1 MPKSKRTVPD
11 MSNLTIE
18 ASAPVGQIAR
28 FFPSAIAVFEAM
40 DIEFACKGGRS
51 LADAADAAGADLGEL
66 LAALRSVANDGRSLE
81 TSVADLIHTIVV
93 DHHRIEGDM
102 LKDIE
107 TRLAR
112 VSSGADVA
120 RIRRIFSGLTA
131 AIRTH
136 MLREEREL
144 FPRIEELDLHPHRIR
159 AGSISRPLLV
169 EFVEHDVVHERLL
182 KLRELTLRLRGVIDA
197 ATIEALERFDLL
209 THRHIHLENNVL
221 IPRVIDLENR
231 LKLTRRENAA
241 V

>member
-51 LADAADAAGADLGEL
+51 LADAADAVGADLGEL
-66 LAALRSVANDGRSLE
+66 LAALRSVANEGHSME
-81 TSVADLIHTIVV
+81 TSVADLIHTIVT
-93 DHHRIEGDM
+93 DHHRIEADM
-102 LKDIE
+102 IQDIE
-107 TRLAR
+107 ARLAKA
-112 VSSGADVA
+112 SGGGDVA
-120 RIRRIFSGLTA
+120 RIRRIFVRLAA
-131 AIRTH
+131 AIRMH

-169 EFVEHDVVHERLL
+169 EFVEHDIVHERLI

-197 ATIEALERFDLL
+197 AAVEALEHFDVL